1 MIIRKF
7 SGKKNFV
14 LNIVFLILIAASLV
28 AALTIAYNFT
38 SRYVYDEFERKKTE
52 VVDETIKPYNDFF
65 QNRIPEISL
74 YQGYL
79 DASSAYKFSKTI
91 LDQFPFVSRIIFYD
105 TEVSNHKTKY
115 AFRVNNLTIAPK
127 AIAQY
132 YRKQPEDSVVL
143 YTKASGLR
151 PVKYI
156 NEFNR
161 VSVKLAAF
169 LQSFELNRSTLS
181 DESLGTFYNVTNNR
195 VTFMNIPREEEIKAF
210 KQLMEDE
217 GSRSPVYQQDV
228 LSFLLD
234 PGKIRIKNIHPHLYE
249 GITIIPLTSDIIEVE
264 PEQVSTEFPL
274 TGAFSS
280 YKLHFVS
287 SSDFLSDEI
296 VRRYFPLALAIL
308 MVYGIL
314 IAIGFL
320 IYRNLNINNKLFKL
334 QYDFVNN
341 LTHEF
346 KTPVSVIKIAGNNI
360 RRASQLSER
369 ERLHYGKILD
379 EEADKLNDLMNKLLS
394 FTQIENQVIK
404 VKREN
409 INLEVFV
416 QNIVDT
422 YNLKYNDFQIS
433 YTIRNVDHFYTDP
446 VLLGS
451 LFQNLMDN
459 AYKYSLRGKKEL
471 DIDIAHEKTD
481 IVFKFTDKGIGIP
494 KEEMKNIF
502 QKFYRIQSE
511 YNQHGSVGLGLAFCK
526 ELVNFMEGN
535 ITVRSKVGQGSEFTI
550 TLPYNYIL

>member
-14 LNIVFLILIAASLV
+14 LNTVFLMLIAASLV

-65 QNRIPEISL
+65 QNKIPEISL

-79 DASSAYKFSKTI
+79 DASSAFKFSKTI
-91 LDQFPFVSRIIFYD
+91 LDQYPFVSRIIFYD
-105 TEVSNHKTKY
+105 TEVSNHRTNY

-127 AIAQY
+127 SIAQY
-132 YRKQPEDSVVL
+132 YRKQPKDSVVL
-143 YTKASGLR
+143 YSIASGSR

-210 KQLMEDE
+210 KQLMDD
-217 GSRSPVYQQDV
+217 GGTRSPVYQQDV
-228 LSFLLD
+228 LSFFLD
-234 PGKIRIKNIHPHLYE
+234 PARLRIKNSQPHLYE
-249 GITIIPLTSDIIEVE
+249 KITIIPLTADIIEVD

-280 YKLHFVS
+280 YKLHFAS

-296 VRRYFPLALAIL
+296 LRRFFPLAFAIL
-308 MVYGIL
+308 MVYGVI

-416 QNIVDT
+416 QNMVDT
-422 YNLKYNDFQIS
+422 YNLKYKDFQIS
-433 YTIRNVDHFYTDP
+433 YTIRNVDHFYSDP

-459 AYKYSLRGKKEL
+459 AYKYSLPGKKEL
-471 DIDIAHEKTD
+471 IIDIAHEKTD
-481 IVFKFTDKGIGIP
+481 IVFRFSDKGIGIP
-494 KEEMKNIF
+494 KEELKNIF
-502 QKFYRIQSE
+502 KKFYRIQSE
-511 YNQHGSVGLGLAFCK
+511 YNQQGSVGLGLAFCK
-526 ELVNFMEGN
+526 ELVNFMEGE
-535 ITVRSKVGQGSEFTI
+535 IAVKSRVGQGSEFTI
-550 TLPYNYIL
+550 SLPYNYIP